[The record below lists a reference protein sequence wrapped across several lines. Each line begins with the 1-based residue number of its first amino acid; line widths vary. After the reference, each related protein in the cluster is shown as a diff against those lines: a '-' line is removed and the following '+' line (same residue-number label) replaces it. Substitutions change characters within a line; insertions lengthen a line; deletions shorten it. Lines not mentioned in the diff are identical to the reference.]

1 MARDNVFSYGDFSK
15 TLHVKKLEEDE
26 HVVLVKGGKTSF
38 SFENGNHHVSN
49 GNGNGNVVAH
59 HAKPGWYA
67 DVPPGWEEEA
77 HFFKVEKVLF
87 HGRSEYQDL
96 FVFESVSHGKV
107 AILNGSMQLTEKDE
121 FAYQEML
128 THLPLCSVS
137 NPKKVL
143 LVGGGDGGILREIS
157 RHPSVEQIHLCELD
171 KMVIDV
177 YKKFFPDISIG
188 YSDPRLTVHIG
199 DGIEFLRSVPE
210 GSFDVIILDAFQQMG
225 SLAEEL
231 ADNSVLRSVAR
242 ALSPGGVMSCPA
254 DSFWNKHFSVTDT
267 IEHAKKIFSG
277 SVNYAW
283 CTVPAY
289 ASGMIG
295 FMVCSNSEVDVKHPL
310 NPLNPDNYGVA
321 KGPPKYYNSEVHTA
335 AFCLPSFAKKRCLLP
350 KSD

>member
-96 FVFESVSHGKV
+96 FVFESVNAHSP
-107 AILNGSMQLTEKDE
+107 
-121 FAYQEML
+121 
-128 THLPLCSVS
+128 PLCSVF

-177 YKKFFPDISIG
+177 YKS
-188 YSDPRLTVHIG
+188 

-254 DSFWNKHFSVTDT
+254 DSFWNKDFSVTDT

-310 NPLNPDNYGVA
+310 NPLNPDNYRVA

-335 AFCLPSFAKKRCLLP
+335 AFCLPSFAKKRCLLL